1 MAAAALDSEAC
12 GRVIRAE
19 SDGVPVSRVPPA
31 ALASLRARLA

>member
-12 GRVIRAE
+12 GRVTVLRAE
-19 SDGVPVSRVPPA
+19 SDGVPVSRVP